1 MRRFFGVRV
10 RCAYSGGRF
19 YDMKNFLFSVP
30 RWVSNSFP
38 TIRLVLLIAM
48 VVLALA
54 MILVVLFQPSTGDG
68 MGAISGQVSDTF
80 YSKNK
85 GRSLEGIMKRLTIVL
100 AICLFVISI
109 LFFVTVVVYPVA

>member
-1 MRRFFGVRV
+1 
-10 RCAYSGGRF
+10 
-19 YDMKNFLFSVP
+19 MKNFLFSVP

-85 GRSLEGIMKRLTIVL
+85 GRSLEGIMKRLSIVL

>member
-1 MRRFFGVRV
+1 
-10 RCAYSGGRF
+10 
-19 YDMKNFLFSVP
+19 MKNEILLSLP
-30 RWVSNSFP
+30 NWVTTSFP
-38 TIRLVLLIAM
+38 YIRLVLLILM
-48 VVLALA
+48 VVFSLA
-54 MILVVLFQPSTGDG
+54 MIIVVLFQPSSGDG

-109 LFFVTVVVYPVA
+109 LFFITVVVLIGA